1 MKKYTLEQLQNKIL
15 YFINYRI
22 RSQQEVLIKL
32 KQLAATQD
40 QIQILIDQLVSHG
53 LLDDQKFIHFFIHEN
68 LYVKKR
74 SISDTKRILK
84 QKGFKEHLINDA
96 FLEFLD
102 ANDFSELEQAVH
114 ALKQKY
120 NFNSILESKKMLA
133 FLGRR
138 GFSYSVASDAVKL
151 YLESYHNFK

>member
-1 MKKYTLEQLQNKIL
+1 MEKYTLEQLQNKIL

-22 RSQQEVLIKL
+22 RSKQEVLVKL
-32 KQLAATQD
+32 KQLAATED
-40 QIQILIDQLVSHG
+40 QIHALMDQLVSHG
-53 LLDDQKFIHFFIHEN
+53 LLDDEKFIHFFIHEN

-74 SISDTKRILK
+74 SISYTKQVLK

-96 FLEFLD
+96 FLEFLEC
-102 ANDFSELEQAVH
+102 NDFSELEQAVH

-120 NFNSILESKKMLA
+120 NSNSILESKKMLA

-138 GFSYSVASDAVKL
+138 GFSYSVAFDAVKL
-151 YLESYHNFK
+151 YLKNDHNFE

>member
-22 RSQQEVLIKL
+22 RSQQEVLTKL
-32 KQLAATQD
+32 KHLGATPD
-40 QIQILIDQLVSHG
+40 QIQLLIDQLVSHG

-68 LYVKKR
+68 LYGKKR
-74 SISDTKRILK
+74 SISDTKRMLR

-120 NFNSILESKKMLA
+120 NFNTTLESKKMLA

-138 GFSYSVASDAVKL
+138 GFLYSVASEAVKL
-151 YLESYHNFK
+151 YLESHHNLK